1 MKFFPIIALL
11 VILQQESFKQT
22 QLKEA
27 RVKIAYEDAEELVKK
42 HFSDKGLSMDKFQL
56 FIRAFKKEAA
66 LEVWIKEKNAA
77 TYTLLHSYD
86 FCATSGVPGPKRK
99 QGDLQIPEGV
109 YYINHFNPYSNFFL
123 SLGLNYPN
131 QSDLILSDKKKP
143 GNAIYIHGGCA
154 TIGCIP
160 ITDDKIKE
168 LYIMAVEAK
177 DDGQGKIPVHIF
189 PTKLGTGVTD
199 QLIKEEK
206 ADAATSAFWKNLEL
220 VYRDFESTKKLR
232 TITVDR
238 TGGYSLL

>member
-1 MKFFPIIALL
+1 MKFLPIIGLL
-11 VILQQESFKQT
+11 FILQQESFKQI

-27 RVKIAYEDAEELVKK
+27 RVKIAYEDAEALVKK

-56 FIRAFKKEAA
+56 FIRAFKKEAV

-77 TYTLLHSYD
+77 IYTLLHSYD
-86 FCATSGVPGPKRK
+86 FCATSGVLGPKRK

-123 SLGLNYPN
+123 SLGINYPN

-168 LYIMAVEAK
+168 LYIIAVEAK
-177 DDGQGKIPVHIF
+177 DDGQSKIPVHVF
-189 PTKLGTGVTD
+189 PTRLDAGVTD
-199 QLIKEEK
+199 QLIREEK

-232 TITVDR
+232 TITVNR
-238 TGGYSLL
+238 QGAYRLS

>member
-1 MKFFPIIALL
+1 MKFLPIIGLL

-27 RVKIAYEDAEELVKK
+27 RVKIAYEDAEVLVKK
-42 HFSDKGLSMDKFQL
+42 HFSDKGLSMEKFQM
-56 FIRAFKKEAA
+56 FIRAFKKEAV
-66 LEVWIKEKNAA
+66 LEVWIKDKNAA
-77 TYTLLHSYD
+77 TYTLLQSYE
-86 FCATSGVPGPKRK
+86 FCATSGVLGPKRK
-99 QGDLQIPEGV
+99 QGDLQIPEGA

-168 LYIMAVEAK
+168 LYVIAVEAK
-177 DDGQGKIPVHIF
+177 DDGQAKIPVHVF
-189 PTKLGTGVTD
+189 PTRLDAGVAD

-220 VYRDFESTKKLR
+220 VYRDFQSGKKLR
-232 TITVDR
+232 PVNVNKE
-238 TGGYSLL
+238 GKYYF

>member
-1 MKFFPIIALL
+1 MKFLPIIGLL
-11 VILQQESFKQT
+11 FVLQQESFKQT

-27 RVKIAYEDAEELVKK
+27 RVKIAYEDAEAVVKK

-56 FIRAFKKEAA
+56 FIRAFKKEAV
-66 LEVWIKEKNAA
+66 LEVWVKEKNAA
-77 TYTLLHSYD
+77 TYTLVHSYD
-86 FCATSGVPGPKRK
+86 FCATSGVLGPKRK

-123 SLGLNYPN
+123 SLGINYPN

-143 GNAIYIHGGCA
+143 GSAIYIHGGCA

-168 LYIMAVEAK
+168 LYIIAVEAK
-177 DDGQGKIPVHIF
+177 DDGQSKIPVHVF
-189 PTKLGTGVTD
+189 PTRLDAGVTD
-199 QLIKEEK
+199 QLIREEK

-220 VYRDFESTKKLR
+220 VYRDFESGKKLR
-232 TITVDR
+232 PVKVES
-238 TGGYSLL
+238 TGSYTF